1 DMNTSSTYLKYK
13 EDNDLDIFHY
23 ISIENILDV
32 GNPIDEDGIDMIL
45 ESNELYTYFEGGE
58 YRLLS

>member
-1 DMNTSSTYLKYK
+1 MNTSSTYLKYK

-23 ISIENILDV
+23 LSIENILDV

-45 ESNELYTYFEGGE
+45 ESNELYTYVGVGE
-58 YRLLS
+58 YRVLP

>member
-1 DMNTSSTYLKYK
+1 MNTSSTYLKYK